1 MPVGDGKEKSRVRVQ
16 FIRNVRNVKEV
27 GSRERVGEVLETNL
41 ATAKRLESAGAA
53 VILKAGEEPR
63 ELGRRKERT
72 ELSELSKE
80 ELVEIA
86 EARGLEVTRGD
97 GKDGDPLKE
106 DYLRALEAEGEGE

>member
-16 FIRNVRNVKEV
+16 FIRNVRNVKRV
-27 GSRERVGEVLETNL
+27 GSKERVGEVIETNL
-41 ATAKRLESAGAA
+41 ATAKRLESAGQA
-53 VILKAGEEPR
+53 VILKPGEDAQEVG
-63 ELGRRKERT
+63 GRERT
-72 ELSELSKE
+72 ELAELSKD

-97 GKDGDPLKE
+97 GKDGDPLKD